1 MVTND
6 TCLSQGLEP
15 TVINETCLLQDLE
28 LLAILYSA
36 NQPVNI

>member
-15 TVINETCLLQDLE
+15 IVINETCLLQDLE